1 MGSLLGKPKKVPPVA
16 KPAAAE
22 VTSKDR
28 AMLDL
33 KVARD
38 KLKKYQ
44 KRVSACCCCCCY
56 LFEEL
61 LLTVYF

>member
-1 MGSLLGKPKKVPPVA
+1 MGGLFGKNKAPGEGGSASSGQLGPSSA
-16 KPAAAE
+16 GAQ

-28 AMLDL
+28 AVLEL

-44 KRVSACCCCCCY
+44 KKVNFMSLY
-56 LFEEL
+56 YDL
-61 LLTVYF
+61 L